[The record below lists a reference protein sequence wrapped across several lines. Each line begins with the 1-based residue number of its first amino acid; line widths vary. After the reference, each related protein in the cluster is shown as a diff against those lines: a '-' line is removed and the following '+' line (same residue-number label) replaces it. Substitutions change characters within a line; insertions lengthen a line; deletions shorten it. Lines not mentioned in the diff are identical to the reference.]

1 MGVVSVDGMRLKA
14 RNDRPR
20 LPGTYPPH
28 PRPEAGEGRNSPR
41 LSSWSRSIV
50 AGSGEREY
58 SRARLLTIW
67 WPAGGIGGGYGI
79 RADYEKI
86 IRVNY

>member
-20 LPGTYPPH
+20 LPGTYPP

-41 LSSWSRSIV
+41 LSSWGRAIV

-58 SRARLLTIW
+58 SRARLMSIW
-67 WPAGGIGGGYGI
+67 RRLGDRRGLWNSRGL
-79 RADYEKI
+79 
-86 IRVNY
+86 